1 MKKKLLTL
9 VLLLSTVAVLSA
21 YTDSYSIYSNS
32 EWDALLRAIKENKA
46 ANEVESI
53 YNKYTSTTLSDVE
66 TARAEYNM
74 VRYYMDNDNKD
85 KAKEHF
91 KKQEE
96 AVERL
101 SGDNSVLADIS
112 RADLKSSDYY
122 ISGDMFTGME
132 NSSLT
137 KKLLENYPDEVC
149 VIITNAW
156 RLIYTPQI
164 AGGSNKNAIKI
175 LTPLL
180 SLVNTL
186 SEENR
191 YSLYGALAYASYNRH
206 DYTEA
211 KEFLSEALNIYNG
224 EITLLELKEKLDKK

>member
-1 MKKKLLTL
+1 MKKKLLL
-9 VLLLSTVAVLSA
+9 FVLLFSITAALFA

-32 EWDALLRAIKENKA
+32 EWDALYRAIKENRSPS
-46 ANEVESI
+46 EVESV
-53 YNKYTSTTLSDVE
+53 YNKYTSTELSYVE
-66 TARAEYNM
+66 IARAEYNM
-74 VRYYMDNDNKD
+74 VRYYMDNDEKD

-91 KKQEE
+91 EIEE
-96 AVERL
+96 NAVAEL
-101 SGDNSVLADIS
+101 ENDESVLGDIS

-132 NSSLT
+132 NSSMT
-137 KKLLENYPDEVC
+137 KKLYENYPDEVY
-149 VIITNAW
+149 VVITNAW

-180 SLVNTL
+180 EIVSTL
-186 SEENR
+186 SEENK

-211 KEFLSEALNIYNG
+211 KEFLTEALNIYNG
-224 EITLLELKEKLDKK
+224 EKTLLELKEKLDKK